1 MKRKKSFI
9 QNPAAIFAAGFFIG
23 LFIRFLPFFI
33 AAMLVFLA
41 AGGIYK
47 LQIR

>member
-23 LFIRFLPFFI
+23 LFIKFLPFFI
-33 AAMLVFLA
+33 AAMLVFLVTN
-41 AGGIYK
+41 GIYK
-47 LQIR
+47 IKMR